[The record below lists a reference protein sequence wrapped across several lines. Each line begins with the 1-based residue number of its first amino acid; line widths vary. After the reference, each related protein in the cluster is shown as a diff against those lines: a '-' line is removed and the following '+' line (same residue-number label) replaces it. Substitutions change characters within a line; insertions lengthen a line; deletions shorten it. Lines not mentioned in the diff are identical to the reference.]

1 MRLPR
6 SLLVTLA
13 LLGLISSAFPS
24 AYNARPKLI
33 VVFVIDQ
40 FRGDY
45 LERYRDQFGD
55 GGFRVFLD
63 RGAYFT
69 DCTYDYANT
78 RTAPGHATLFTGT
91 YTSGHGIVANEWWD
105 PQKSKMVTS
114 VEDDSTKLVGTS
126 KPGPGASPHNLL
138 SDTLGDELKLAT
150 DGKARVFAISL
161 KDRAAVLPAGFAGD
175 AAYWIDPKS
184 GDWITST
191 YYRPDLPEW
200 VRNFNGGH
208 RAEKYWNREWKDS
221 VGNVLGSTA
230 PRISNSK
237 NNDDKDK
244 NKDKNKDGA
253 PAGFYEVVGST
264 PFANDYQ
271 FEFAKELVLYEKLGA
286 GAATDLLVISLS
298 ANDILGHQVGPD
310 SPQMR
315 GMALELDRQLADFFD
330 FLRHQIGMASV
341 WMALS
346 ADHGVAPLPDFAKT
360 LRLPAA
366 NLDARALREQL
377 NSLLSKKY
385 GKKAEYVA
393 DLAYPLAWLRA
404 DAFTGT
410 PGGKEESVA
419 EADAGEAMKQV
430 GLAGYFTKSQLARGA
445 TPATEIGRRYA
456 HSYSPEGGWYVLGI
470 PTPFQVGIP
479 KGTDHASPF
488 SYDTHVPLAFYGLA
502 FQPGTYRTH
511 AEPVDLA
518 VTLASLLGINAPAQ
532 ATGRVLT
539 EALQL
544 PHHSPITPPPQ
555 PATPPAG
562 GTQ

>member
-1 MRLPR
+1 MRLLR
-6 SLLVTLA
+6 SLGVA
-13 LLGLISSAFPS
+13 LFLLCSIPAAFAS

-33 VVFVIDQ
+33 VVIVIDQ

-55 GGFRVFLD
+55 GGFRVFID

-69 DCTYDYANT
+69 DCNYDYANT
-78 RTAPGHATLFTGT
+78 RTAPGHATLFTGS
-91 YTSGHGIVANEWWD
+91 YTSGHGIIANEWWD
-105 PQKSKMVTS
+105 PQKKKRVTS
-114 VEDDSTKLVGTS
+114 VEDDTTKLVGVAKT
-126 KPGPGASPHNLL
+126 GVGASPHNLL

-150 DGKARVFAISL
+150 GGKARVFAISL
-161 KDRAAVLPAGFAGD
+161 KDGAAVLPAGFSGD

-200 VRNFNGGH
+200 VRNFNGSH
-208 RAEKYWNREWKDS
+208 RAEKFWNREWRDKDGD
-221 VGNVLGSTA
+221 GNTLGSTA
-230 PRISNSK
+230 PRNG
-237 NNDDKDK
+237 
-244 NKDKNKDGA
+244 KDGT

-271 FEFAKELVLYEKLGA
+271 LEFAKELVLYEKLGA
-286 GAATDLLVISLS
+286 GPATDLLVVSLS

-310 SPQMR
+310 SRQMR
-315 GMALELDRQLADFFD
+315 SMALELDRSLAEFFS
-330 FLRHQIGMASV
+330 FLGHQIGMANV

-360 LRLPAA
+360 LRLPTA
-366 NLDARALREQL
+366 NLDAKALREQI

-385 GKKAEYVA
+385 AQKADYVVYL
-393 DLAYPLAWLRA
+393 DYPQAWLNE
-404 DAFTGT
+404 DAFAGIFA
-410 PGGKEESVA
+410 GVVAGHSAGHKESDA
-419 EADAGEAMKQV
+419 EADAGEAMKQA
-430 GLAGYFTKSQLARGA
+430 GLGGYFTKSQLAHGE

-456 HSYSPEGGWYVLGI
+456 HSYSPEGGWYVIGI
-470 PTPFQVGIP
+470 PRPFQIGVA
-479 KGTDHASPF
+479 KGTDHATPF

-502 FQPGTYRTH
+502 FQPGIYRTH

-539 EALQL
+539 EALPP
-544 PHHSPITPPPQ
+544 PHHSATPSAM
-555 PATPPAG
+555 PATTLPG
-562 GTQ
+562 GTE

>member
-6 SLLVTLA
+6 SLCVA
-13 LLGLISSAFPS
+13 LLLFCSITGAFAS
-24 AYNARPKLI
+24 AYNARPKL
-33 VVFVIDQ
+33 VVVIVIDQ

-69 DCTYDYANT
+69 DCNYDYANT

-91 YTSGHGIVANEWWD
+91 YTSGHGIVSNEWWD
-105 PQKSKMVTS
+105 PQKKKRVAS
-114 VEDDSTKLVGTS
+114 VEDETTKLVGAGVGKT
-126 KPGPGASPHNLL
+126 GPGASPRNLL

-150 DGKARVFAISL
+150 GGKARVFAVSL
-161 KDRAAVLPAGFAGD
+161 KDRAAVLAAGFSGD

-200 VRNFNGGH
+200 VRNFNGSH
-208 RAEKYWNREWKDS
+208 RTEKFWNREWKDS
-221 VGNVLGSTA
+221 DGNTLGSTA
-230 PRISNSK
+230 PRNG
-237 NNDDKDK
+237 
-244 NKDKNKDGA
+244 KDGT

-271 FEFAKELVLYEKLGA
+271 LEFAKELVLYEKLGA
-286 GAATDLLVISLS
+286 GSATDLLVISLS
-298 ANDILGHQVGPD
+298 TNDILGHQVGPD

-315 GMALELDRQLADFFD
+315 SMALELDRQLAEFFG
-330 FLRHQIGMASV
+330 FLGHQIGMANV

-346 ADHGVAPLPDFAKT
+346 ADHGVAPLPEFAKT

-366 NLDARALREQL
+366 NLDAKALREQI
-377 NSLLSKKY
+377 NSMLSKKY
-385 GKKAEYVA
+385 AKKANYLL
-393 DLAYPLAWLRA
+393 DLDYPLAWLSE
-404 DAFTGT
+404 DAFAGVFI
-410 PGGKEESVA
+410 GHSAGQKESEA
-419 EADAGEAMKQV
+419 EADAGEAMKQA
-430 GLAGYFTKSQLARGA
+430 GLAGYFTKSQLARGE
-445 TPATEIGRRYA
+445 TPATEVGRRYA
-456 HSYSPEGGWYVLGI
+456 HSYSPEGGWYVIGI
-470 PTPFQVGIP
+470 PRPFHVGTA

-502 FQPGTYRTH
+502 FQPGIYRTH

-532 ATGRVLT
+532 AKGRVLT
-539 EALQL
+539 EALQ
-544 PHHSPITPPPQ
+544 PPRHSTAQ
-555 PATPPAG
+555 PAAPPAG
-562 GTQ
+562 GIQ